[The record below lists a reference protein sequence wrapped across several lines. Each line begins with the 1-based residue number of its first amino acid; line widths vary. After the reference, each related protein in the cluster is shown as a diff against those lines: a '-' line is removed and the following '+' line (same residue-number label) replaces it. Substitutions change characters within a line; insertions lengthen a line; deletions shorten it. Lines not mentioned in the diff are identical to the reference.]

1 LPFLLSTRYNEKQ
14 HVSLLAHIHNGVNVK
29 VNVARPKGK
38 LTMSEHIPVI
48 AGAVRT
54 PTGKFLG
61 GLAGF
66 TAPQLGAIVI
76 KEVVRR
82 SGIVPNSIDE
92 VIMGNVVSAGIGQA
106 PARQAAIHAG
116 LPDDLPAFT
125 VNKVCG
131 SGLKAVMLAA
141 QAIRAGDAQAFVAG
155 GMESMSNTPYLL
167 TKART
172 GYRMGDGELI
182 DAVVR
187 DGLWCAFEN
196 IHMGGEAEI
205 IAEKF
210 GVTRE
215 EQDQFSLQ
223 SHQRAAAATAAGRFK
238 DEIVPIEIKQKSGV
252 VVVDTDEPIRAD
264 SSLAALAKL
273 KPAFKEGGTV
283 TAGNAPGLS
292 DGASAT
298 VVVDQDFAKAN
309 GLTVLAR
316 VTGYASAAITPR
328 YIFAAPTRA
337 VNRLLER
344 TGLRLADFD
353 LIEVNEAFA
362 AQTLANGKEL
372 DWDWSRVNVNGG
384 AIALG
389 HPIGSSGSRVL
400 TTLIYELRRRGG
412 GRGLATLC
420 LGGGGAVAMSVEV

>member
-1 LPFLLSTRYNEKQ
+1 MTEER
-14 HVSLLAHIHNGVNVK
+14 
-29 VNVARPKGK
+29 
-38 LTMSEHIPVI
+38 IPVI
-48 AGAVRT
+48 VAAVRT
-54 PTGKFLG
+54 PTGKFLSS
-61 GLAGF
+61 LASF
-66 TAPQLGAIVI
+66 SAPQLGAIAI
-76 KEVVRR
+76 KEAVRR
-82 SGIVPNSIDE
+82 SGVAPEVIDE
-92 VIMGNVVSAGIGQA
+92 VIMGNVVAAGTGQA
-106 PARQAAIHAG
+106 PARQAALHAG
-116 LPDDLPAFT
+116 LPAEIPALT
-125 VNKVCG
+125 INKVCG

-141 QAIRAGDAQAFVAG
+141 QAIRAGDAQVFVSG

-172 GYRMGDGELI
+172 GYRMGDGKII
-182 DAVVR
+182 DSVVH

-196 IHMGGEAEI
+196 MHMGNEAEI

-215 EQDQFSLQ
+215 EQDRFALQ
-223 SHQRAAAATAAGRFK
+223 SQQKAAAATAAGRFK
-238 DEIVPIEIKQKSGV
+238 EEIIPIEIKQKKGSIII
-252 VVVDTDEPIRAD
+252 DTDEPIRGD
-264 SSLAALAKL
+264 SSIEALMKL
-273 KPAFKEGGTV
+273 QPAFQDNGTV

-298 VVVDQDFAKAN
+298 VVVDQEFAWAHD
-309 GLTVLAR
+309 LTILAR
-316 VTGYASAAITPR
+316 ITGYATAAVEPR
-328 YIFAAPTRA
+328 YIFAAPPRA
-337 VNRLLER
+337 VQRLLKR
-344 TGLRLADFD
+344 TGLKMDDFA

-362 AQTLANGKEL
+362 AQVLANGREL

-420 LGGGGAVAMSVEV
+420 LGGGGAVAMAVEV

>member
-1 LPFLLSTRYNEKQ
+1 
-14 HVSLLAHIHNGVNVK
+14 
-29 VNVARPKGK
+29 
-38 LTMSEHIPVI
+38 MSEHTPVI
-48 AGAVRT
+48 VGAVRT

-61 GLAGF
+61 NLASF

-76 KEVVRR
+76 KEAVHR
-82 SGIVPNSIDE
+82 SGISPDSIDE

-106 PARQAAIHAG
+106 PARQAAVQAG
-116 LPDDLPAFT
+116 LPDDIPAFT

-141 QAIRAGDAQAFVAG
+141 QAMRAGDAQAFVAG
-155 GMESMSNTPYLL
+155 GMESMSNTPSLL
-167 TKART
+167 TKMRT
-172 GYRMGDGELI
+172 GYRMGNGEFI
-182 DAVVR
+182 DAVVH

-196 IHMGGEAEI
+196 IHMGNEAEI

-210 GVTRE
+210 AVTRD
-215 EQDQFSLQ
+215 EQDHFAVQ
-223 SHQRAAAATAAGRFK
+223 SHQRAAAATASGRFK
-238 DEIVPIEIKQKSGV
+238 DEIVPIEVKQKKDV
-252 VVVDTDEPIRAD
+252 IVVDTDEPIRAD
-264 SSLAALAKL
+264 TSLDALAKL
-273 KPAFKEGGTV
+273 KPAFQQGGTV

-298 VVVDQDFAKAN
+298 VVVDQAFAKAN
-309 GLTVLAR
+309 GLSVLAR
-316 VTGYASAAITPR
+316 ITGYASAAITPR

-344 TGLRLADFD
+344 TGLKIGDFD

-400 TTLIYELRRRGG
+400 TTLIYELHRRGG
-412 GRGLATLC
+412 GKGLATLC
-420 LGGGGAVAMSVEV
+420 LGGGGAVAMSIEV

>member
-1 LPFLLSTRYNEKQ
+1 MT
-14 HVSLLAHIHNGVNVK
+14 
-29 VNVARPKGK
+29 
-38 LTMSEHIPVI
+38 EHTPVI
-48 AGAVRT
+48 VGAVRT

-61 GLAGF
+61 NLAGF
-66 TAPQLGAIVI
+66 TAPQLGAIAI
-76 KEVVRR
+76 REAVRR
-82 SGIVPNSIDE
+82 AGIAPEAIDE
-92 VIMGNVVSAGIGQA
+92 VIMGNVVTAGIGQA
-106 PARQAAIHAG
+106 PARQAAIGAG

-141 QAIRAGDAQAFVAG
+141 QAIKAGDASAFVAG
-155 GMESMSNTPYLL
+155 GMESMSNAPYLL

-172 GYRMGDGELI
+172 GYRMGDGTLV
-182 DAVVR
+182 DSVVN
-187 DGLWCAFEN
+187 DGLWCAFEC
-196 IHMGGEAEI
+196 IHMGNEAEI

-210 GVTRE
+210 SVTRE
-215 EQDQFSLQ
+215 EQDRFALQ
-223 SHQRAAAATAAGRFK
+223 SQQRAAAATAAGRFK
-238 DEIVPIEIKQKSGV
+238 EEIVPIEVKQKKGTM
-252 VVVDTDEPIRAD
+252 VVDTDEPIRGD
-264 SSLAALAKL
+264 TSIEALTKL
-273 KPAFKEGGTV
+273 KPAFQQGGTV

-298 VVVDQDFAKAN
+298 VVVDADFAKAH
-309 GLTVLAR
+309 GMTALALI
-316 VTGYASAAITPR
+316 TGYASAAITPR
-328 YIFAAPTRA
+328 YVFAAPTRA
-337 VNRLLER
+337 VHRLLER
-344 TGLRLADFD
+344 TGMKMSDFD

-362 AQTLANGKEL
+362 AQALANGKEL

>member
-1 LPFLLSTRYNEKQ
+1 MKAKV
-14 HVSLLAHIHNGVNVK
+14 VSGTTLHFHDEVESAQEFDYMKEN
-29 VNVARPKGK
+29 
-38 LTMSEHIPVI
+38 IPVI
-48 AGAVRT
+48 VGAVRT

-61 GLAGF
+61 GLSSF
-66 TAPQLGAIVI
+66 TAPDLGAIVI
-76 KEVVRR
+76 KEVVQR
-82 SGIVPNSIDE
+82 SGIAPESIDE
-92 VIMGNVVSAGIGQA
+92 VIMGNVVSAGVGQA

-116 LPDDLPAFT
+116 LPVDIPAFT

-141 QAIRAGDAQAFVAG
+141 QAIKAGDAQAFVAG
-155 GMESMSNTPYLL
+155 GMESMSNAPYLL
-167 TKART
+167 DKVRT
-172 GYRMGDGELI
+172 GYRMGDGKLI
-182 DAVVR
+182 DAVVH

-196 IHMGGEAEI
+196 IHMGSEAEI

-210 GVTRE
+210 HVTRQ
-215 EQDQFSLQ
+215 EQDQYSLQ
-223 SHQRAAAATAAGRFK
+223 SHQKAATATAAGRFK
-238 DEIVPIEIKQKSGV
+238 DEIVPVEVKQKKGV
-252 VVVDTDEPIRAD
+252 MVVDTDEPIRGD
-264 SSLAALAKL
+264 SLMDTLAKL
-273 KPAFKEGGTV
+273 MPVFQQGGTV

-298 VVVDQDFAKAN
+298 VVVSEEFARAN
-309 GLTVLAR
+309 GMTVLAR
-316 VTGYASAAITPR
+316 ITGYASAAITPR

-337 VNRLLER
+337 VHRLLER
-344 TGLRLADFD
+344 TGLKLSDFD

-362 AQTLANGKEL
+362 AQTLANGREL

>member
-1 LPFLLSTRYNEKQ
+1 M
-14 HVSLLAHIHNGVNVK
+14 A
-29 VNVARPKGK
+29 
-38 LTMSEHIPVI
+38 EHIPVI
-48 AGAVRT
+48 VGAART
-54 PTGKFLG
+54 PTGRFLG
-61 GLAGF
+61 NLASF
-66 TAPQLGAIVI
+66 TAPQLGAIAI
-76 KEVVRR
+76 KEAVRR
-82 SGIVPNSIDE
+82 SGIPVDAIDE

-106 PARQAAIHAG
+106 PARQAAIFAE
-116 LPDDLPAFT
+116 LPDDIPAFT

-141 QAIRAGDAQAFVAG
+141 QSIRAGDEQAFVAG
-155 GMESMSNTPYLL
+155 GMESMSNAPYLL
-167 TKART
+167 KQART
-172 GYRMGDGELI
+172 GYRMGNGAII
-182 DAVVR
+182 DAVVN
-187 DGLWCAFEN
+187 DGLWCAFED
-196 IHMGGEAEI
+196 IHMGNEAEI

-210 GVTRE
+210 CVTRD
-215 EQDQFSLQ
+215 EQDQFALQ

-238 DEIVPIEIKQKSGV
+238 EEIVPIEVRQKKGV
-252 VVVDTDEPIRAD
+252 LVVNTDEPIRAD
-264 SSLAALAKL
+264 TTLEALRKL

-283 TAGNAPGLS
+283 TPGNAPGLS

-298 VVVDQDFAKAN
+298 VVVEQDFARAH
-309 GLTVLAR
+309 GLQVMAR
-316 VTGYASAAITPR
+316 ITGYASAAITPR
-328 YIFAAPTRA
+328 YVFAAPTRA

-344 TGLRLADFD
+344 TSLKIGDFD

-384 AIALG
+384 AVALG

-400 TTLIYELRRRGG
+400 ITLIHELRRRGG

>member
-1 LPFLLSTRYNEKQ
+1 M
-14 HVSLLAHIHNGVNVK
+14 A
-29 VNVARPKGK
+29 
-38 LTMSEHIPVI
+38 EHIPVI
-48 AGAVRT
+48 VGAVRA

-61 GLAGF
+61 NLASF

-82 SGIVPNSIDE
+82 SGIDPSDIDE
-92 VIMGNVVSAGIGQA
+92 VIMGNAVSAGIGQA
-106 PARQAAIHAG
+106 PARQATIFAG
-116 LPDDLPAFT
+116 LPDDTPAFT

-155 GMESMSNTPYLL
+155 GMESMSNAPYLL
-167 TKART
+167 TRART
-172 GYRMGDGELI
+172 GYRMGNGELI
-182 DAVVR
+182 DAVVH

-196 IHMGGEAEI
+196 IHMGNEAEI

-210 GVTRE
+210 CVTRQ
-215 EQDQFSLQ
+215 EQDQFALQ
-223 SHQRAAAATAAGRFK
+223 SQQKAAEATAAGRFK
-238 DEIVPIEIKQKSGV
+238 NEIVPIEVKSKKGV
-252 VVVDTDEPIRAD
+252 LVVDTDEPIRGD
-264 SSLAALAKL
+264 SSMDALARL
-273 KPAFKEGGTV
+273 MPAFQEGGTV

-298 VVVDQDFAKAN
+298 VVVDNDFARAN
-309 GLTVLAR
+309 GMTVLAR
-316 VTGYASAAITPR
+316 ITGYATAAITPR
-328 YIFAAPTRA
+328 YIFAAPPRA
-337 VNRLLER
+337 VRRLLER
-344 TGLRLADFD
+344 TGLKLHDFD

-362 AQTLANGKEL
+362 AQALANGKEL

-400 TTLIYELRRRGG
+400 TTLIYESRRRGG
-412 GRGLATLC
+412 GRGMATLC
-420 LGGGGAVAMSVEV
+420 LGGGEAVAMAVEV

>member
-1 LPFLLSTRYNEKQ
+1 M
-14 HVSLLAHIHNGVNVK
+14 A
-29 VNVARPKGK
+29 
-38 LTMSEHIPVI
+38 EHMPVI

-61 GLAGF
+61 NLSSF
-66 TAPQLGAIVI
+66 TAPELGAIVI

-82 SGIVPNSIDE
+82 SGIDPHDIDE

-106 PARQAAIHAG
+106 PARQATIFAG
-116 LPDDLPAFT
+116 LPDDTPAFT

-155 GMESMSNTPYLL
+155 GMESMSNAPYLL
-167 TKART
+167 SKART
-172 GYRMGDGELI
+172 GYRMGNGELI
-182 DAVVR
+182 DAVVH
-187 DGLWCAFEN
+187 DGLWCSFEN
-196 IHMGGEAEI
+196 IHMGNEAEI

-210 GVTRE
+210 CVTRQ
-215 EQDQFSLQ
+215 EQDQFALQ
-223 SHQRAAAATAAGRFK
+223 SQQKAAEATAAGRFR
-238 DEIVPIEIKQKSGV
+238 DEIVPIEVKSKKSV
-252 VVVDTDEPIRAD
+252 IVVDTDEPIRAD
-264 SSLAALAKL
+264 TSSDALAKL
-273 KPAFKEGGTV
+273 KPAFMEGGTV

-298 VVVDQDFAKAN
+298 VVVDNDFARAH
-309 GLTVLAR
+309 GMTVLAR
-316 VTGYASAAITPR
+316 IIDYASAAITPR

-337 VNRLLER
+337 VRRLLER
-344 TGLRLADFD
+344 TGLEMQDFD
-353 LIEVNEAFA
+353 LVEVNEAFA
-362 AQTLANGKEL
+362 AQALSNGKEL

-420 LGGGGAVAMSVEV
+420 LGGGGAVAMAVEV